1 MARKKKRTTMLGPIV
16 ILSLLL
22 IGLWK
27 IIDSY
32 EPVPV
37 SLDNS
42 KEIQELVDE
51 VSLGKVQVNW
61 REVAAVVK
69 TKYSMDTV
77 KSTDI
82 QGIAK
87 QFMDRDKGEYTLKP
101 MKSVLEDLHFT
112 AEEKKTA
119 HKTLNSLNKQY
130 NDGTSQQAFINKI
143 KKGAIANYE
152 KYGILPSVTIAQ
164 AVLESNWGRSGLTK
178 DHNNLF
184 GIKGHN
190 WDGATANMKTKEN
203 YNDHINS
210 DFRVYA
216 SLEDSIK
223 DHGQFLAENKRYER
237 NGLFDGQTY
246 QEQTKALEDAGYS
259 TATNENGEKIYSS
272 MLMDIIQTYQL
283 QVIDSQAVLNHNA

>member
-27 IIDSY
+27 LIDSY

-51 VSLGKVQVNW
+51 VSYGKVQVNW

-69 TKYSMDTV
+69 AKYSMDTD

-87 QFMDRDKGEYTLKP
+87 QFMDRHKGEYSLKP
-101 MKSVLEDLHFT
+101 MKAVLEELHFT

-119 HKTLNSLNKQY
+119 YNTVNSLNKQF
-130 NDGTSQQAFINKI
+130 NDGTSQQAFISKI
-143 KKGAIANYE
+143 KKGAISNYE

-223 DHGQFLAENKRYER
+223 DHGQFLAENKRYEK

>member
-1 MARKKKRTTMLGPIV
+1 
-16 ILSLLL
+16 
-22 IGLWK
+22 
-27 IIDSY
+27 
-32 EPVPV
+32 
-37 SLDNS
+37 
-42 KEIQELVDE
+42 
-51 VSLGKVQVNW
+51 
-61 REVAAVVK
+61 
-69 TKYSMDTV
+69 
-77 KSTDI
+77 
-82 QGIAK
+82 
-87 QFMDRDKGEYTLKP
+87 
-101 MKSVLEDLHFT
+101 MKAVLEELHFT

-119 HKTLNSLNKQY
+119 HNTLNSLNKQY
-130 NDGTSQQAFINKI
+130 NDGTSQQAFISKI

-223 DHGQFLAENKRYER
+223 DHGQFLAENKRYEK

-259 TATNENGEKIYSS
+259 TATNENGDKIYSS

-283 QVIDSQAVLNHNA
+283 QVIDSQAALNHNA

>member
-1 MARKKKRTTMLGPIV
+1 MRDPSRDFALF
-16 ILSLLL
+16 
-22 IGLWK
+22 
-27 IIDSY
+27 
-32 EPVPV
+32 
-37 SLDNS
+37 
-42 KEIQELVDE
+42 ELFDDFAHHA
-51 VSLGKVQVNW
+51 
-61 REVAAVVK
+61 AAVKEKLDFILHFVHSACLILGNSGNEVIETARSVVK
-69 TKYSMDTV
+69 IRNRFV
-77 KSTDI
+77 KVLDGI
-82 QGIAK
+82 IAK
-87 QFMDRDKGEYTLKP
+87 QFLDRDKGEYTLKP
-101 MKSVLEDLHFT
+101 MKAVLEELHFT

-119 HKTLNSLNKQY
+119 HNTLNSLNKQY
-130 NDGTSQQAFINKI
+130 NDGTSQQAFISKI

-223 DHGQFLAENKRYER
+223 DHGQFLAENKRYEK

-246 QEQTKALEDAGYS
+246 QEQTKALEDVGYS

-283 QVIDSQAVLNHNA
+283 QVIDSQAVLNQNA

>member
-27 IIDSY
+27 LIDSY

-51 VSLGKVQVNW
+51 VSYGKVQVNW

-69 TKYSMDTV
+69 AKYSMDTV

-87 QFMDRDKGEYTLKP
+87 QFMDRHKGEYTLKP
-101 MKSVLEDLHFT
+101 MKAVLEELHFT

-119 HKTLNSLNKQY
+119 YNTVNSLNKQY
-130 NDGTSQQAFINKI
+130 NDGTSQQAFISKI

-223 DHGQFLAENKRYER
+223 DHGQFLAENKRYEK

-259 TATNENGEKIYSS
+259 TATNENGDKIYSS